1 MQVLSRASPRLL
13 SVTIMGNLFPVW
25 TRLNKLLWLYV
36 LGSLG
41 AHTDF
46 ARAESE
52 MDSKISRRI
61 Q

>member
-1 MQVLSRASPRLL
+1 
-13 SVTIMGNLFPVW
+13 MGNLFPVW

-61 Q
+61 